1 MQKAGQPQVLKWY
14 NSSLIQQLILENGPV
29 SKPDLVQL
37 TKLSLPTVNKIVD
50 ELVEEG
56 YAKESSVQNATGAGR
71 KAKTYI
77 VDGKFGT
84 IIIAY
89 YLDGKWL
96 GAATNILGEILYRIE
111 RSAEESREI
120 NQVQILYDL
129 LDDLIGETDRVKA
142 IGIGIP
148 GIVMKNGDITGI
160 PVMKEFE
167 GVNLEKLLKCRYQLP
182 VFVENDVKL
191 MTVGCYKNK
200 IHNWENMIFLYISSG
215 IGAGIMINGQLYK
228 GNTSFAGEFAY
239 MPVAD
244 GKGNLEARL
253 SDLRKRM
260 HGEHAENAKMLFAE
274 EISNAVIHCTTIINP
289 EAIILYGNDFDSGL
303 MEVIKERVKE
313 YIPAYS
319 YPEIILTG
327 DDSYGVSGLIS
338 MCLDGIHKKCWLLD
352 EVENR

>member
-111 RSAEESREI
+111 RSA
-120 NQVQILYDL
+120 
-129 LDDLIGETDRVKA
+129 
-142 IGIGIP
+142 
-148 GIVMKNGDITGI
+148 
-160 PVMKEFE
+160 
-167 GVNLEKLLKCRYQLP
+167 
-182 VFVENDVKL
+182 
-191 MTVGCYKNK
+191 
-200 IHNWENMIFLYISSG
+200 
-215 IGAGIMINGQLYK
+215 
-228 GNTSFAGEFAY
+228 
-239 MPVAD
+239 
-244 GKGNLEARL
+244 
-253 SDLRKRM
+253 
-260 HGEHAENAKMLFAE
+260 
-274 EISNAVIHCTTIINP
+274 
-289 EAIILYGNDFDSGL
+289 
-303 MEVIKERVKE
+303 
-313 YIPAYS
+313 
-319 YPEIILTG
+319 
-327 DDSYGVSGLIS
+327 
-338 MCLDGIHKKCWLLD
+338 
-352 EVENR
+352 